1 MPGSQIVRGL
11 VFGPLYA
18 CALFVITFGNVIA
31 KGTSGA
37 LHTYPASKG
46 DNVEPIGATGFVQE
60 VMSSAKQ
67 YESNVA
73 WQMEQQRQ
81 TGKLIAKNNV
91 GVCGG
96 TVEPGT
102 EIELEQ
108 QIEGNLFV
116 WKIIASSDQTC
127 VGKTVYLYNKPTKQ
141 FVTDAMTL
149 YVDDEGNIFVH
160 VVIRNTGD
168 SVDEPLKKALSGGG
182 FNNGDTT
189 TGIAKN
195 GKTAAE
201 TAESEKTEERGD
213 VIGNTTT
220 MTKHKLEI
228 PLVYSDFRYDAGK
241 CPRGREATA
250 FADVFTGPN
259 FPTFTKPTDGRE
271 VKIGYLEPIEDFL
284 ATPDDELAFPFHKQM
299 VNHAVSYLKQIGGIQ
314 SRRVSTL

>member
-1 MPGSQIVRGL
+1 MPGANIIKGL

-18 CALFVITFGNVIA
+18 CALFVVTFGNVIA

-37 LHTYPASKG
+37 LHTYPGSKG
-46 DNVEPIGATGFVQE
+46 DNVEPIGTSEFVQE
-60 VMSSAKQ
+60 FLSRANK
-67 YESNVA
+67 YESNLE

-108 QIEGNLFV
+108 KIEGNSFV

-149 YVDDEGNIFVH
+149 YVDDEGNVFVH
-160 VVIRNTGD
+160 VVIRNNGD

-182 FNNGDTT
+182 FNNGDNT

-195 GKTAAE
+195 GKTAEE

-213 VIGNTTT
+213 VIGKTT

-228 PLVYSDFRYDAGK
+228 PLDYNDFRYVAGE
-241 CPRGREATA
+241 CDRGREATA

-259 FPTFTKPTDGRE
+259 FPTFTKPTDGIE
-271 VKIGYLEPIEDFL
+271 VKIGYLEPIEVFL
-284 ATPDDELAFPFHKQM
+284 ATPDDELAFPFHKSM
-299 VNHAVSYLKQIGGIQ
+299 VIDAVLYLQKIEGIQ
-314 SRRVSTL
+314 SHRVSTL

>member
-1 MPGSQIVRGL
+1 MPGSQIIRGL

-18 CALFVITFGNVIA
+18 CALFVVTFGNVIA

-46 DNVEPIGATGFVQE
+46 DNVEPIGTSEFVRE
-60 VMSSAKQ
+60 FLSRANK
-67 YESNVA
+67 YESNLE
-73 WQMEQQRQ
+73 WQMEQQRR

-108 QIEGNLFV
+108 QIEGNSFV

-213 VIGNTTT
+213 VIGKTT

-228 PLVYSDFRYDAGK
+228 PLDYSDFRYFADE
-241 CPRGREATA
+241 CDRGREATA

-271 VKIGYLEPIEDFL
+271 VKIGYLEPIEVFL
-284 ATPDDELAFPFHKQM
+284 ATPDDELAFPFHKPM
-299 VNHAVSYLKQIGGIQ
+299 VIDAVSYLQKIGGIQ
-314 SRRVSTL
+314 FRRVSTL